1 MTTTNVMRILTKAGI
16 PFTHAEYE
24 VDESD
29 LSGAHAAAAMGLPV
43 ERVFK
48 TLVAKGDKNGLNVFV
63 IPVAEEL
70 DLKKCAAVSG
80 NKSMEMIHVREL
92 LPATGYIRGG
102 CSPIGMKK
110 KFPTVIDETALLS
123 DTIYVSA
130 GMRGRQIIIA
140 PETLANFVS
149 ARFADIIK

>member
-1 MTTTNVMRILTKAGI
+1 
-16 PFTHAEYE
+16 
-24 VDESD
+24 
-29 LSGAHAAAAMGLPV
+29 MG
-43 ERVFK
+43 E
-48 TLVAKGDKNGLNVFV
+48 
-63 IPVAEEL
+63 
-70 DLKKCAAVSG
+70 KKL
-80 NKSMEMIHVREL
+80 EMVHVKE
-92 LPATGYIRGG
+92 LPALTGYIRGG